1 MKKKTTDLL
10 AGTLLACAAT
20 VTAVNASDWVAVY
33 GRIDKVILEPR
44 PDAPTTIQVWGVFS
58 LARPN
63 DRNDYLPPARG
74 YLYFEV
80 ADRKE
85 VALKEWAD
93 LRQVAGTGQIVSF
106 GSRFDLHAR
115 IRKAGERPEHP
126 DPYVVGNGLTRVRGN
141 TEYSPVRA
149 LVEYRD

>member
-1 MKKKTTDLL
+1 MKKTADLL
-10 AGTLLACAAT
+10 AKTLLACVVSAW
-20 VTAVNASDWVAVY
+20 VLNASDWVAVY
-33 GRIDKVILEPR
+33 GRVDKVILEPG
-44 PDAPTTIQVWGVFS
+44 PDTPTTIQVWGVFS

-80 ADRKE
+80 AGNKE
-85 VALKEWAD
+85 AARKEWAD
-93 LRQVAGTGQIVSF
+93 LKQVAGSGQIVSF

-115 IRKAGERPEHP
+115 IRKASERPERP
-126 DPYVVGNGLTRVRGN
+126 DPYAVGNGLTRVRGN

-149 LVEYRD
+149 LVDYKD

>member
-1 MKKKTTDLL
+1 MKMADLL
-10 AGTLLACAAT
+10 AKTLLACVASVT
-20 VTAVNASDWVAVY
+20 VLNASDWVAVY
-33 GRIDKVILEPR
+33 ARVDRVILEPR
-44 PDAPTTIQVWGVFS
+44 PDAPTAIQVWGVFS

-80 ADRKE
+80 ADQKE
-85 VALKEWAD
+85 TARKEWAD
-93 LRQVAGTGQIVSF
+93 LGRMAGSGQIVSF

-115 IRKAGERPEHP
+115 IRKASERPERP
-126 DPYVVGNGLTRVRGN
+126 DSYVVGNGLTRVRGN

-149 LVEYRD
+149 LVDYKD